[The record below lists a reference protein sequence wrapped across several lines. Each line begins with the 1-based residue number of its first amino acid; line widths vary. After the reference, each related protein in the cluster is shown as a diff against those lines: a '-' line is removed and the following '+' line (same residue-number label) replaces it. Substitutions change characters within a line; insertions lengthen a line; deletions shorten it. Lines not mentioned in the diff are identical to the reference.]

1 MYAELHCHS
10 AYSFL
15 DGASL
20 PEELVLRAHE
30 LGMKALALTDHNGL
44 YGSMEFAQAA
54 KAWGLHPIT
63 GAEVTMKTAAGE
75 ADLTLLV
82 QEPQG
87 YANLCRL
94 LSEGHLNGEKGKPDI
109 RWERLCALSK
119 GLIVLTGCRKGE
131 LARLVDQG
139 RIREALEA
147 AGRYREAFGRENVW
161 IELQQN
167 MAFGDTRR
175 IRHLTAVAK
184 SAGLGIVATNNVHY
198 HVRERH
204 RLQDVLVAI
213 RHRTSLDACH
223 RERRPNSEFY
233 LKSPEEMEA
242 LFSELPEAI
251 RATEAIS
258 ERCRGFDL
266 TRDLGYSFPDFSSGK
281 EGESAD
287 EALARVCREA
297 LSERYR
303 DSPLRAVAE
312 ERLEKE
318 LRLVSRHGLSGFF
331 LVYRDLLELA
341 EEVAEEVRGSSAA
354 RKMAHLP
361 PGRGRGS
368 SVSSLV
374 CYLIGLSHVDPVQN
388 NLAIDRFLN
397 EELQVVPDIDL
408 DFARDIREALI
419 QRVYQRYGREYAAL
433 VCSFATYR
441 LRSAVRDIGKALGLP
456 PAEIDRLA
464 RLSERAESTELEGA
478 MRALPEFRD
487 RVDAPLW
494 RDLVA
499 LSKEIAGFPRHVS
512 QHVGGMIISS
522 RPLVECVPLEKARM
536 PGRVVCQWDK
546 DSCEDARFIK
556 VDFLA
561 LGMLSLVEECVEHIA
576 ASRGE
581 VVDLSRISFQDEKVY
596 DQICEGDTVG
606 VFQIESRA
614 QIQMLPRTRPRSLEE
629 LAIEIAIIRPGP
641 IVGGAVHPY
650 VTRRMQQ
657 REAAAR
663 GQPYEPEYDHPLLE
677 PALRETLGVIL
688 YQDQVL
694 QVAVD
699 LAGFTPGQAES
710 LRRALGRKR
719 SAEAVMKL
727 RDAFLEGARK
737 RGVPDDVAS
746 LVFDKIRAFSQ
757 FGFPKSHSFAFA
769 VLAYQSAWLR
779 RYYPAEYAAALFNSQ
794 PMGFY
799 PPHVLVRDAVR
810 HGVRVVAPDV
820 NESDVKCTATPETVR
835 IGLNYVK
842 GLGAKAARAIV
853 EERKANG
860 PFTSLEDL
868 VRRVDLPRQK
878 IEALIAAGAG
888 ESWGATR
895 RSLLWELG
903 LAMQAER
910 VGTDAAAD
918 LPVRQ
923 LRLPLLLPRY
933 PVALPE
939 MEPWDAVVADYAA
952 TGLSTREHL
961 VALMRP
967 SLPKVVISVEE
978 AARRP
983 HGRKV
988 YLVGL
993 AVARQRPETAR
1004 GVLFLLLEDETG
1016 MINVVVRPDLFER
1029 RRAVIRGE
1037 KILAVVGKVQRRD
1050 GTLSLLAA
1058 DVWPAHA
1065 IAASGAGAKFDTAF
1079 GAQGRFSH
1087 DFH

>member
-20 PEELVLRAHE
+20 PEELVFQAHRH
-30 LGMKALALTDHNGL
+30 GMKALALTDHNGL
-44 YGSMEFAQAA
+44 YGSMEFAKIA
-54 KAWGLHPIT
+54 KAWELQPIT
-63 GAEVTMKTAAGE
+63 GAEITLETKGGTE
-75 ADLTLLV
+75 TDLTLLV
-82 QEPQG
+82 EDSQG

-94 LSEGHLNGEKGKPDI
+94 LSEGHLAGSKGEPKI
-109 RWERLCALSK
+109 RADRLHALSK
-119 GLIVLTGCRKGE
+119 GLIILTGCCKGE
-131 LARLVDQG
+131 LARLADQG
-139 RIREALEA
+139 RFEEALRA
-147 AGRYREAFGRENVW
+147 AEGYREAFGRENVW

-167 MAFGDTRR
+167 LVRGDTRR
-175 IRHLTAVAK
+175 IRALVEIAK
-184 SAGLGIVATNNVHY
+184 RLELGIVATNNVHY

-213 RHRTSLDACH
+213 RNRTSLDACH
-223 RERRPNSEFY
+223 QQRRPNSEFY
-233 LKSPEEMEA
+233 LKSPKEMAA
-242 LFSELPEAI
+242 LFAELPEAI
-251 RATEAIS
+251 RATELIS
-258 ERCRGFDL
+258 ERCQGFDL
-266 TRDLGYSFPDFSSGK
+266 TQDVGYAFPDFSTDRK
-281 EGESAD
+281 GEKAD
-287 EALARVCREA
+287 DALARVCRAA
-297 LSERYR
+297 LAERYR
-303 DSPLRAVAE
+303 DSPLRELAE

-341 EEVAEEVRGSSAA
+341 EEVANEVRGPSEA
-354 RKMAHLP
+354 RKLAHLP

-374 CYLIGLSHVDPVQN
+374 CYLIGLSHVDPVKN
-388 NLAIDRFLN
+388 NLSIDRFLN
-397 EELQVVPDIDL
+397 EELQVIPDIDL

-419 QRVYQRYGREYAAL
+419 QRVYQHYGQDYAAL
-433 VCSFATYR
+433 VCSFVTYR
-441 LRSAVRDIGKALGLP
+441 LRSAVRDVGKALGLP
-456 PAEIDRLA
+456 PAELDRLA
-464 RLSERAESTELEGA
+464 RLSERAESSELEGA
-478 MRALPEFRD
+478 MRALPEFGERA
-487 RVDAPLW
+487 DAPLW
-494 RDLVA
+494 RDLIA
-499 LSKEIAGFPRHVS
+499 LSKEISGFPRHVS

-581 VVDLSRISFQDEKVY
+581 IVDLSRISFQDEKVY

-614 QIQMLPRTRPRSLEE
+614 QIQMLPRTRPRNLEE
-629 LAIEIAIIRPGP
+629 LAIEVAIIRPGP

-650 VTRRMQQ
+650 VSRRMQQ
-657 REAAAR
+657 REAAKR
-663 GQPYEPEYDHPLLE
+663 GEAFVVPYDHPLLE
-677 PALRETLGVIL
+677 PALKETLGVIL

-694 QVAVD
+694 QVAVE

-719 SAEAVMKL
+719 SREAVLEL
-727 RDAFLEGARK
+727 RDAFRMGARK
-737 RGVPDDVAS
+737 KGVPDEVSD
-746 LVFDKIRAFSQ
+746 LVFDKILAFSQ

-779 RYYPAEYAAALFNSQ
+779 LYYPAEYAAAIFNSQ

-799 PPHVLVRDAVR
+799 PPHVLVRDAMR
-810 HGVRVVAPDV
+810 HGVRILPPDV
-820 NESDVKCTATPETVR
+820 NESDVKCTATSDTVR

-842 GLGAKAARAIV
+842 GLGTKVAQAIV
-853 EERKANG
+853 EERKARG
-860 PFTSLEDL
+860 AFKSLDDL
-868 VRRVDLPRQK
+868 VRRVDLPRPK
-878 IEALIAAGAG
+878 VEALIASGAG
-888 ESWGATR
+888 ESWGMKR
-895 RSLLWELG
+895 RELLWELG
-903 LAMQAER
+903 LTIQAER
-910 VGTDAAAD
+910 VATDAVESR
-918 LPVRQ
+918 PVRQ
-923 LRLPLLLPRY
+923 MRLPLSLPRY
-933 PVALPE
+933 PVTLPD
-939 MEPWDAVVADYAA
+939 MDPWDVVVSDYAA

-961 VALMRP
+961 ISLLRP
-967 SLPKVVISVEE
+967 NMPRSVVSVEE
-978 AARRP
+978 AARTR

-988 YLVGL
+988 YLAGL
-993 AVARQRPETAR
+993 VVARQRPETAR

-1029 RRAVIRGE
+1029 RRSVIRGE
-1037 KILAVVGKVQRRD
+1037 KIITTVGKVQRKD

-1058 DVWPAHA
+1058 DVWPVDAFLA
-1065 IAASGAGAKFDTAF
+1065 DNVDVKFH
-1079 GAQGRFSH
+1079 GGGRFSH